1 MLSMAGFLGTKASIE
16 FELNLLLQKV
26 ILIIVVVGYWFARNI
41 RKAALRCSGEQLLS
55 RNIYPAACRIVRA
68 S

>member
-1 MLSMAGFLGTKASIE
+1 MLSMAGFLGTRASIE

-41 RKAALRCSGEQLLS
+41 LKAALRCSGEQLLS
-55 RNIYPAACRIVRA
+55 RNI
-68 S
+68 